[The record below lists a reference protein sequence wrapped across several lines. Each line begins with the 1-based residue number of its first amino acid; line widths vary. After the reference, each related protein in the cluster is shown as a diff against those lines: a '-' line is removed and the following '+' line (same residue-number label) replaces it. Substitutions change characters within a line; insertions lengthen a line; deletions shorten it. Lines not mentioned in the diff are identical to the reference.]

1 MRQRRRAEPLLARMF
16 VLQLSPIWLCFLACY
31 ALFRGM
37 ASRNLISGDRRVSW
51 AFTVLLTGFLF
62 VAVAEAA
69 SARRLAPGTV
79 LPLWLA
85 ADAALLATAA
95 GVWFYR
101 PWLRPAHY
109 VKPGKTA
116 EPRSRWNAA
125 MLALVSV
132 VVPSGVIVACSKAVR
147 AIFPFLRERITRF
160 DESLKCQLA
169 ERIPANN
176 DALRVLDKL
185 ESILTIEI
193 M

>member
-1 MRQRRRAEPLLARMF
+1 MF
-16 VLQLSPIWLCFLACY
+16 LVQLSPVWLCYLACY
-31 ALFRGM
+31 ALFRGL
-37 ASRNLISGDRRVSW
+37 AFRNFVSSDQRVSW
-51 AFTVLLTGFLF
+51 AFTVLLMGFLF
-62 VAVAEAA
+62 VAVAEVA
-69 SARRLAPGTV
+69 SAARRLTPGTV
-79 LPLWLA
+79 LALWLA
-85 ADAALLATAA
+85 ADAALLAASA